1 MKNWVLELLGTMI
14 LVVAYLWTHANPYI
28 VGLTYTAILLIA
40 PHGSYSPL
48 ITVAQWSLGR
58 MESTQAVQLV
68 LAQIAGASL
77 AVVGTPLVGL
87 NGALVQ

>member
-48 ITVAQWSLGR
+48 ITAAQWSLGR